1 MDRKLAARAPSMIRT
16 SVRLDIEM
24 PGTSPKSFFPQ
35 TICIGLLAFLFPS
48 WYGPERKYWPGDHY
62 MRGPGPKW
70 RAKHAADRTQTD

>member
-16 SVRLDIEM
+16 SVRSDIEM
-24 PGTSPKSFFPQ
+24 PGTSPRSFFPQ

-70 RAKHAADRTQTD
+70 RAKHAADRTKTD